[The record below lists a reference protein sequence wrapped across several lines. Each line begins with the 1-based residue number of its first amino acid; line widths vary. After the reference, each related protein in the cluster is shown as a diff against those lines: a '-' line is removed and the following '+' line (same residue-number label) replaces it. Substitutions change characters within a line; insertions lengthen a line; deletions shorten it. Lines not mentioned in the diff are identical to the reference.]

1 MLLLQRAE
9 FSEQRANAI
18 VEVVKAASSEKDDL
32 RETIKRIIAVAYKSL
47 HCDRVTLFLCD
58 HAKRTLWC
66 VISKDSEGFKMPFG
80 KGIVG
85 HVADTGNELIIRDCY
100 EHELFNP
107 EVDKLTKYKTRS
119 MIALPVFDA
128 DNNVI
133 AVIQAINKYWRA
145 GKEALEG
152 PEDSNM
158 TFMPFTN
165 DDISIL
171 RDMCRDIG
179 RSLRQK
185 AKDALQSDV
194 MKVLTKVHQMR
205 KMDRAS
211 QVVKSLVEAYSSDTY
226 SRAAALLPKL
236 SDFCYQFL
244 AIGKFKAILTRI
256 RFKHREV
263 RRRQSLG
270 MDIAG
275 LVNMKASEF
284 VALETGTPKKK
295 SSDVDRYASLRNL
308 RLRGSMEISAETIC
322 TFDSWEFD
330 PWSVT
335 IGQSVALCT
344 NAFVTIGI
352 VKHFRLDF
360 DKLQNCIAKLQASY
374 YDTNAYHNWHHALHV
389 FQQAAIFVR
398 QTDARVYLRKIDIL
412 SLLVAA
418 LAHDVD
424 HPGADNFFQINKQTE
439 LALLYNDQSVLE
451 QHHASFTFRMM
462 QDEDCGI
469 LGSLSFKA
477 REDARKTIV
486 SAILSTDM
494 KSHFEQVS
502 SLRERMVT
510 AQGKGGDSPQ
520 IFDVKNEA
528 DRKLL
533 VGGLLH
539 ACDLGAQT
547 TPLEVAEVWGE
558 KIIAEFRSQG
568 E

>member
-1 MLLLQRAE
+1 
-9 FSEQRANAI
+9 
-18 VEVVKAASSEKDDL
+18 
-32 RETIKRIIAVAYKSL
+32 
-47 HCDRVTLFLCD
+47 
-58 HAKRTLWC
+58 
-66 VISKDSEGFKMPFG
+66 
-80 KGIVG
+80 
-85 HVADTGNELIIRDCY
+85 
-100 EHELFNP
+100 
-107 EVDKLTKYKTRS
+107 

-128 DNNVI
+128 DKNVI
-133 AVIQAINKYWRA
+133 AVIQAINKYWRS

-152 PEDSNM
+152 PEESNL

-226 SRAAALLPKL
+226 SHAAALLPKL

-244 AIGKFKAILTRI
+244 AVGKFKATLTRI
-256 RFKHREV
+256 RFKNREV

-270 MDIAG
+270 MDVAG
-275 LVNMKASEF
+275 IVKMKASEF
-284 VALETGTPKKK
+284 VASETATPKKK
-295 SSDVDRYASLRNL
+295 SSDGDRYASLRNL
-308 RLRGSMEISAETIC
+308 RLRGSMEISRDTIA
-322 TFDSWEFD
+322 TFDAWEFD

-344 NAFVTIGI
+344 NAFVTMG
-352 VKHFRLDF
+352 VVDHFRLDL
-360 DKLQNCIAKLQASY
+360 DKLQNCIAKLQTSY
-374 YDTNAYHNWHHALHV
+374 RDANAYHNWHHALHV

-462 QDEDCGI
+462 QDDEDCAI
-469 LGSLSFKA
+469 LGSISFKA

-486 SAILSTDM
+486 AAILSTDM

-510 AQGKGGDSPQ
+510 AQGGKGGDGPQ
-520 IFDVKNEA
+520 VFDVKNEA

-547 TPLEVAEVWGE
+547 TPREVAEVWGE

-568 E
+568 EGGREGGREGREGEGMSLKCIV